1 MFSKKTSGFQKVTL
15 QSELPLQLEEAM
27 DALERLPL
35 QGEASRKL
43 Q

>member
-1 MFSKKTSGFQKVTL
+1 MFSKKRKFQKVTL
-15 QSELPLQLEEAM
+15 QSELPLQLEGAM

-35 QGEASRKL
+35 KGDASRKL